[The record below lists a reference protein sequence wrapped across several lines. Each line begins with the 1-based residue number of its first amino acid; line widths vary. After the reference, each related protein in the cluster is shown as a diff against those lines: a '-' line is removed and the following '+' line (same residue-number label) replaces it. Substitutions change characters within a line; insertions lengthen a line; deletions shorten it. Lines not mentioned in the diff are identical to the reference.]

1 MLCIWP
7 SPTSQGKSRMQNWG
21 AIGCW
26 STLQQS
32 FFKNIFLVSHSRS
45 MTRRS
50 SGFFCYLQRDTLKG
64 RNELKRTAGRLN
76 RLKRRRVSEKKEC
89 EEIKH
94 EALSRAEHC
103 RKCPEIPD
111 TPPPVE
117 TASHGTPTKDT
128 LDKRKPVFHLELL
141 RGSDKSSDMTAST
154 MREWYQKAS
163 IRTLW
168 EKSRIW

>member
-1 MLCIWP
+1 
-7 SPTSQGKSRMQNWG
+7 MQN
-21 AIGCW
+21 AECRIREQ
-26 STLQQS
+26 LALDQQS

-50 SGFFCYLQRDTLKG
+50 SGFFCYLQRDPLKG

-76 RLKRRRVSEKKEC
+76 RLKRRRVREKKEC
-89 EEIKH
+89 GEIKH

-103 RKCPEIPD
+103 RKCPKIPD

-128 LDKRKPVFHLELL
+128 LDKRKPFFHLELL

-154 MREWYQKAS
+154 VEAS
-163 IRTLW
+163 TL
-168 EKSRIW
+168 